1 MKMKFFSRVTAAALT
16 LAMLLP
22 CVMTAPISAAEEA
35 KDPAVNTIWSYTPKH
50 NDAARQQFINEQF
63 PSNIR
68 MDYTT
73 DTKAY
78 NYSYFYIRSK
88 NFYTPEGPVVMRAQ
102 EMAGSFRPA
111 VWSGSMNSNAAVNGV
126 PYRLTDGGQIKL
138 LENLKFELGAV
149 EYPIVT
155 RGMGALNI
163 AFDYLTGGGVQG
175 NLWSED
181 EMRVYVSL
189 DGENYL
195 PDGVGIRSHKLI
207 GGGRTDLDRS
217 KKNVVGFHLETENLL
232 DIPGLPEDARIQR
245 IKIHVADD
253 DSTYAKSI
261 LLGELE
267 LNAYNTKADFDR
279 LVPKKDRPFLHV
291 GEDVMR
297 QIVIDEGRR
306 FASVEWTT
314 DYTVH
319 TITGKNNMP
328 HKPGVQYKGAVYT
341 QLGDCSR
348 EWLEANIK
356 DGKWIGGYGQDNSA
370 GTDCQNFVFNCVS
383 RVSPAM
389 GWACQYTAG
398 QPGLFL
404 LGKDWLNIPD
414 GVLMHTDLD
423 CVDVN
428 SKQDIFKAYATAK
441 PGDQSLAYGP
451 KAPGHVRVVASNHTV
466 YNEDGTID
474 GKNSYIVHT
483 EQCMYP
489 YYNVLNAD
497 GTEVRVSA
505 AGANGWENV
514 MEYLEKNPGSK
525 MLYGHAS
532 TIGEYPNSAKH
543 TYESLWK
550 NYYVI
555 NGNKYYLE
563 GNIMLEDVEI
573 LLCPK
578 SATEPIEKSGVSVAF
593 SSNYI
598 YVGYDV
604 LLEDLS
610 TGEKLFDYKYIFNG
624 QNDAA
629 RGVYTNNQLDDIMK
643 GLTNGKYRLSF
654 TLHSGP
660 FTAIGQSKVP
670 ETTQSYEFTIT
681 DNAPA
686 DQVTVNGPATAAKG
700 QTVEVLVNS
709 TNAIDAADVDVKFD
723 TEALTFVKAQQTDN
737 VFARN
742 NGGIVAI
749 KAADAGVAAGGT
761 LTKLTFTAKKD
772 IAKLADVVRVKS
784 ASVATAD
791 GAATNAVKAVAGT
804 DASATINFGDV
815 HENAWY
821 HDAVGYAVENG
832 VMNGYNAATFGPND
846 KLSRAMVVQ
855 VLYNHENKPV
865 ESSAN
870 KFPDVKSEDWF
881 FNATRWGAA
890 KGVVTGYGNGTFGPN
905 NNVTVQEIA
914 VILHNYSGKPAGS
927 GDLAGVGKHDD
938 WAAGA
943 LQWAAA
949 NGVLKNV
956 PFTNATETA
965 TRAQTAQMLMN
976 YLSK

>member
-1 MKMKFFSRVTAAALT
+1 MKMKFVSRVMAAALT

-22 CVMTAPISAAEEA
+22 CVMTAPISAAEET
-35 KDPAVNTIWSYTPKH
+35 KDPAMYTIWSYTPKH
-50 NDAARQQFINEQF
+50 NDAAREQFINQQF

-68 MDYTT
+68 MEYSA
-73 DTKAY
+73 KSSNY
-78 NYSYFYIRSK
+78 NYSYYYVRSK
-88 NFYTPEGPVVMRAQ
+88 DFYTPEGPRVFMAQ
-102 EMAGSFRPA
+102 EMAGGFRPA
-111 VWSGSMNSNAAVNGV
+111 VWSGSMNSNTAVNGV
-126 PYRLTDGGQIKL
+126 PYRLTDGGQIKM

-163 AFDYLTGGGVQG
+163 AFDYLAGDGVQG

-181 EMRVYVSL
+181 EMRVFVSL
-189 DGENYL
+189 DGETYL

-207 GGGRTDLDRS
+207 GGGRTDRARS
-217 KKNVVGFHLETENLL
+217 KGNVVGFHLETENLL
-232 DIPGLPEDARIQR
+232 DIPGLPENARIQR
-245 IKIHVADD
+245 IKIHMADD
-253 DSTYAKSI
+253 DSTYAKGI
-261 LLGELE
+261 NLGALE
-267 LNAYNTKADFDR
+267 LNAYNTKADFER
-279 LVPKKDRPFLHV
+279 LVPKKERPFLHV

-297 QIVIDEGRR
+297 QIVIDEGER

-328 HKPGVQYKGAVYT
+328 HHPGYLYKGAVYT
-341 QLGDCSR
+341 QLGDSSR

-398 QPGLFL
+398 QPGLVL
-404 LGKDWLNIPD
+404 LGKDFLHIPD
-414 GVLMHTDLD
+414 GVLYHTDLD
-423 CVDVN
+423 CVEVN
-428 SKQDIFKAYATAK
+428 SQQDIFKSYALAK

-466 YNEDGTID
+466 YNADGTID
-474 GKNSYIVHT
+474 GKNSYIQHT
-483 EQCMYP
+483 EQAMYP
-489 YYNVLNAD
+489 YYNILLAD
-497 GTEVRVSA
+497 GTETRVSA
-505 AGANGWENV
+505 AGANGWDEV
-514 MEYLEKNPGSK
+514 QEYVAKNPGSK
-525 MLYGHAS
+525 ILYGHAS
-532 TIGEYPNSAKH
+532 MSGRSPNSGKH
-543 TYESLWK
+543 TYENLWK
-550 NYYVI
+550 NYYTI
-555 NGNKYYLE
+555 HTNKYYLE

-578 SATEPIEKSGVSVAF
+578 STTEPIEKSGVSIAF

-598 YVGYDV
+598 YVSYDV

-610 TGEKLFDYKYIFNG
+610 TGEKLFDYKYIFNE

-629 RGVYTNNQLDDIMK
+629 RGVYSNDQLDGILK

-670 ETTQSYEFTIT
+670 ATTESYEFTIT

-686 DQVTVNGPATAAKG
+686 DQVTVSGPASATKG

-709 TNAIDAADVDVKFD
+709 ANAIDAADVDVKFD

-737 VFARN
+737 VFARS

-749 KAADAGVAAGGT
+749 KAADAGVTAGGT

-772 IAKLADVVRVKS
+772 IAKLDDVVRVKS
-784 ASVATAD
+784 ATVSTAE
-791 GAATNAVKAVAGT
+791 GAVNNGVKAIAGT

-832 VMNGYNAATFGPND
+832 VMSGYNAATFGPND

-865 ESSAN
+865 ESSEN
-870 KFPDVKSEDWF
+870 KFPDVKAEDWY

-890 KGVVTGYGNGTFGPN
+890 KGVVSGYGNGTFAPN
-905 NNVTVQEIA
+905 NNVTVEEIA
-914 VILHNYSGKPAGS
+914 VILHNYSGKPSGS
-927 GDLAGVGKHDD
+927 GGLAGVGKYDD

-943 LQWAAA
+943 LQWAVA